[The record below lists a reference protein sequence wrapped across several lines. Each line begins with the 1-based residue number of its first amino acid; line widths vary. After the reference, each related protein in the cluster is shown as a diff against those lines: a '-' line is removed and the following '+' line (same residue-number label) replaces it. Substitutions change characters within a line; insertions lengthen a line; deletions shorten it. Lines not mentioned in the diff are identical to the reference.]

1 MPDTAMTLSFA
12 GCNRLFW
19 LPMPQVIELERRCE
33 HTSVFAIYERIGAG
47 CATCLEV
54 SETIRLGLI
63 GASRLAGRV
72 GDGVGIADSH
82 QIIDAHT
89 FPSRPLAED
98 MATAWAIMHAAV
110 GGIRLSRAGTKAS
123 ARPQPL
129 RKGQV
134 IANAGAL
141 HLDWERL
148 SLSSY
153 FEAVEVH
160 NEPQGNQEQRAP
172 GDPERLRRFVDAHR
186 GSNGDKLAAVMKAR
200 LDGDAAAR

>member
-1 MPDTAMTLSFA
+1 
-12 GCNRLFW
+12 
-19 LPMPQVIELERRCE
+19 
-33 HTSVFAIYERIGAG
+33 
-47 CATCLEV
+47 LEV
-54 SETIRLGLI
+54 TETIRLGLI
-63 GASRLAGRV
+63 GASRLAGGR
-72 GDGVGIADSH
+72 GDGVGIADAH
-82 QIIDAHT
+82 QLVDAYT
-89 FPSRPLAED
+89 FPTRPLVDD

-110 GGIRLSRAGTKAS
+110 GGIRLSRASTKAA

-134 IANAGAL
+134 LSNAGAL

-160 NEPQGNQEQRAP
+160 NEPQPGGADQRAP

-186 GSNGDKLAAVMKAR
+186 GANPDKLAAVMKAR
-200 LDGDAAAR
+200 LDSDAAAK